1 MAASGSFSKV
11 FSTGYTLLVEWTES
25 NVDAPNN
32 QSDITVTAKLKAS
45 GSYHISSSASKSI
58 SLTIN
63 GTKYSGTCTVG
74 ISGGET
80 KTLMTKTV
88 ADITHSTDGSK
99 TISISCS
106 LDIQVTLSG
115 SYVSNV
121 TTSGSATLTKI
132 ARSNTL
138 SASNGTLGTAQTLT
152 VTKADSSFTHTITY
166 TCGSASG
173 TICTKSSAASV
184 SWTPPLS
191 LASQAPSGTAVSVA
205 LKIQTYSGSTALG
218 NASKTITCSIPAS
231 VKPSISIAVSDNN
244 GYASTYGA
252 YIQGLSCVKVTA
264 TVTMQYSATASGY
277 DVTIDGKKY
286 TAGTSAEVVSDALK
300 STGSLTITASVTD
313 SRGRTASTTQSITVL
328 AYSPPSI
335 TAFTAKRCDS
345 SGNLSATGTY
355 LKVVFSAAI
364 TDFGSAA
371 AKANTASYVLKYK
384 KTSASAFTSTT
395 LSSYSGKFSVSNGTY
410 KFSADKAAAYDII
423 LTATDA
429 FRSFAYAGKGPAAM
443 TLFSFLKGGMGI
455 AFGKVADTE
464 GFDINLPAIFRG
476 KLAFHSDAATSMLD
490 YCHPIGTI
498 YETVDENFDP
508 AATWG
513 GTWERIKDKFL
524 LSAGDTYTAGSTGG
538 EATHKLTTSEMPSHS
553 HRSYVYNSSGT
564 TSWTP
569 TYGSYALTVGSVNNS
584 SPVKTWGATIALD
597 NTGGSSAHNNMP
609 PYLAVYVWKRTA

>member
-32 QSDITVTAKLKAS
+32 QSDITVTAKLKAT
-45 GSYHISSSASKSI
+45 GSYHISSSASKTI

-88 ADITHSTDGSK
+88 ADITHGTDGSK

-121 TTSGSATLTKI
+121 STSGSATLTKI

-138 SASNGTLGTAQTLT
+138 SAGDGTLGTAQTLT

-218 NASKTITCSIPAS
+218 NASKTITCAIPAS

-264 TVTMQYSATASGY
+264 TVTLQYSATASGY

-286 TAGTSAEVVSDALK
+286 TAGTSASVVSDTLT
-300 STGSLTITASVTD
+300 STGGLTITASVTD

-355 LKVVFSAAI
+355 LKVTFSASI
-364 TDFGSAA
+364 TDFGTAA
-371 AKANTASYVLKYK
+371 STANTAAYKLQYK
-384 KTSASAFTSTT
+384 KTTAASYTAVALTS
-395 LSSYSGKFSVSNGTY
+395 YAGKFSVLNGTY

-569 TYGSYALTVGSVNNS
+569 TYGTYALTVGSVNNS
-584 SPVKTWGATIALD
+584 SPVKTWGAKIALD

>member
-32 QSDITVTAKLKAS
+32 QSDITVTAKLKAT
-45 GSYHISSSASKSI
+45 GSYHISSSASKTI

-63 GTKYSGTCTVG
+63 GTKYSSTCTVG

-80 KTLMTKTV
+80 KTLMTRTV
-88 ADITHSTDGSK
+88 ADITHGTDGSK

-121 TTSGSATLTKI
+121 STSGSATLTKI

-218 NASKTITCSIPAS
+218 NASKTITCAIPAS

-286 TAGTSAEVVSDALK
+286 TAGTSASVVSDALT

-313 SRGRTASTTQSITVL
+313 SRGRTASTTQSMTVL

-364 TDFGSAA
+364 TYFGSAA
-371 AKANTASYVLKYK
+371 GKANTASYVLKYK
-384 KTSASAFTSTT
+384 KTSAFAFTSTT
-395 LSSYSGKFSVSNGTY
+395 LSSYSGKFAVTNGSY
-410 KFSADKAAAYDII
+410 RFSADKASAYDIE

-464 GFDINLPAIFRG
+464 SFDVNLPAIFRG
-476 KLAFHSDAATSMLD
+476 KLSFHSDAAVSMLD
-490 YCHPIGTI
+490 YCHPVGTI
-498 YETVDENFDP
+498 YETTDGNFDP
-508 AATWG
+508 ATAWG
-513 GTWERIKDKFL
+513 GTWERIKDRFL
-524 LSAGDTYTAGSTGG
+524 LAAGTAYAGGSTGG
-538 EATHKLTTSEMPSHS
+538 EATHKLTAQEMPSHT
-553 HRSYVYNSSGT
+553 HTMYVNNDGSSSSWSPTAGEYLIKPDGVT
-564 TSWTP
+564 TSKKN
-569 TYGSYALTVGSVNNS
+569 YQGKLAQN
-584 SPVKTWGATIALD
+584 GAGLD
-597 NTGGSSAHNNMP
+597 QAHNNMP
-609 PYLAVYVWKRTA
+609 PYLAVYIWKRTA

>member
-1 MAASGSFSKV
+1 MS
-11 FSTGYTLLVEWTES
+11 
-25 NVDAPNN
+25 
-32 QSDITVTAKLKAS
+32 
-45 GSYHISSSASKSI
+45 
-58 SLTIN
+58 
-63 GTKYSGTCTVG
+63 
-74 ISGGET
+74 
-80 KTLMTKTV
+80 
-88 ADITHSTDGSK
+88 
-99 TISISCS
+99 
-106 LDIQVTLSG
+106 
-115 SYVSNV
+115 
-121 TTSGSATLTKI
+121 TSGSATLTKI

-166 TCGSASG
+166 TCGYASG

-218 NASKTITCSIPAS
+218 NASKTITCAIPAS

-286 TAGTSAEVVSDALK
+286 TAGTSASVVSDALT

-313 SRGRTASTTQSITVL
+313 SRGRTASTTQSLTVL

-335 TAFTAKRCDS
+335 TAVTAKRCDS

-355 LKVVFSAAI
+355 LKVTFSASI

-371 AKANTASYVLKYK
+371 GKANTASYVLKYK

-395 LSSYSGKFSVSNGTY
+395 LSSYSGKFAVTSGSY
-410 KFSADKAAAYDII
+410 RFSADKASAYDIV

-429 FRSFAYAGKGPAAM
+429 FRSFTYAGKGPAAM

-464 GFDINLPAIFRG
+464 GFDVNLPAIFRG
-476 KLAFHSDAATSMLD
+476 KLAFDSDAATSMLD
-490 YCHPIGTI
+490 YCHPVGTI
-498 YETVDENFDP
+498 YETTDGNFDP
-508 AATWG
+508 ATAWG

-569 TYGSYALTVGSVNNS
+569 TYGTYALTVGSVNNS
-584 SPVKTWGATIALD
+584 SPVKTWGATVALD
-597 NTGGSSAHNNMP
+597 KTGGSSAHNNMP

>member
-32 QSDITVTAKLKAS
+32 QSDITVTAKLKAT

-58 SLTIN
+58 SMTIN

-88 ADITHSTDGSK
+88 ADITHGTDGSK

-121 TTSGSATLTKI
+121 STSGSATLTKI

-138 SASNGTLGTAQTLT
+138 SAGDGTLGTAQTLT

-166 TCGSASG
+166 ACGSASG

-218 NASKTITCSIPAS
+218 NASKTITCAIPAS
-231 VKPSISIAVSDNN
+231 VKPSISISVSDNN

-264 TVTMQYSATASGY
+264 TVTLQYSATASGY

-286 TAGTSAEVVSDALK
+286 TAGTSASVVSDALK

-371 AKANTASYVLKYK
+371 GKANTASYVLKYK
-384 KTSASAFTSTT
+384 KTSAFAFTSTT
-395 LSSYSGKFSVSNGTY
+395 LSSYSGKFAVTNGSY
-410 KFSADKAAAYDII
+410 RFSADKASAYDIE

-476 KLAFHSDAATSMLD
+476 KMAFDSDAAASMLD
-490 YCHPIGTI
+490 YCHPVGTI

-508 AATWG
+508 ADTWG
-513 GTWERIKDKFL
+513 GKWERIKDKFL
-524 LSAGDTYTAGSTGG
+524 LSAGDTYAAGTTGG

-569 TYGSYALTVGSVNNS
+569 TYGAYALTVGSVNNS
-584 SPVKTWGATIALD
+584 SPVKTWGATVALD
-597 NTGGSSAHNNMP
+597 KTGGSSAHNNMP